1 MNYPLTL
8 EQYIA
13 QMPMQEA
20 ELARMGAQIAEALS
34 VIHQQ
39 GRVHGDVKPGNILV
53 VSPGNYQLIG
63 YESVRQYP
71 EGTIPTFV
79 APELTQGCAYHAGTD
94 VYALGMLM
102 KSLIPKQGI
111 SGVFDEIIQ
120 KACEPDPARRYATA
134 LEFAEELQMLAD
146 ILQEPTVGT
155 GQQMYVQMP
164 EQPPMQP
171 TYVQTPEQPS
181 MQPSPVQQPRRQTPA
196 QQPTDLVNHRRNVQQ
211 ADAYNTQEE
220 MHLQPKKEKVTK
232 ETQKASLMLRF
243 LLPILIVLIIG
254 AAVAIYVVLIHPVNQ
269 EEETTT
275 AAPTTTEVTTEATTT
290 EETTEATTEEAEC
303 PYEYSQKITVTA
315 HAGSTSGTLTVYNWE
330 HGDWV
335 NKYSVACVLGRNGIG
350 SDYGEGKGVTP
361 MGTFKLGFVM
371 ANVDPK
377 NNMNFKLASDSA
389 AIVDDAES
397 ELYNTLV
404 DTNTVGDVSVDHVG
418 SNIVNG
424 KLNAIIFIEH
434 NGDGMSSD
442 GVTPGKGSVITICGN
457 YSNVSETAGCIDISA
472 ENMTELLKLLDGNMN
487 PHIEITLN

>member
-79 APELTQGCAYHAGTD
+79 APELTQGGAYHAGTD

-146 ILQEPTVGT
+146 VLEQPMIGA
-155 GQQMYVQMP
+155 GQQMYVQTP

-171 TYVQTPEQPS
+171 TYVQTPEQPP
-181 MQPSPVQQPRRQTPA
+181 MQPSPVQQPRRQSPA

-220 MHLQPKKEKVTK
+220 MHLQPKKRKSDKGNAEG
-232 ETQKASLMLRF
+232 
-243 LLPILIVLIIG
+243 VLDV
-254 AAVAIYVVLIHPVNQ
+254 AVF
-269 EEETTT
+269 T
-275 AAPTTTEVTTEATTT
+275 A
-290 EETTEATTEEAEC
+290 
-303 PYEYSQKITVTA
+303 K
-315 HAGSTSGTLTVYNWE
+315 
-330 HGDWV
+330 
-335 NKYSVACVLGRNGIG
+335 
-350 SDYGEGKGVTP
+350 
-361 MGTFKLGFVM
+361 F
-371 ANVDPK
+371 
-377 NNMNFKLASDSA
+377 
-389 AIVDDAES
+389 
-397 ELYNTLV
+397 
-404 DTNTVGDVSVDHVG
+404 
-418 SNIVNG
+418 
-424 KLNAIIFIEH
+424 
-434 NGDGMSSD
+434 
-442 GVTPGKGSVITICGN
+442 
-457 YSNVSETAGCIDISA
+457 
-472 ENMTELLKLLDGNMN
+472 
-487 PHIEITLN
+487 

>member
-34 VIHQQ
+34 VIHRQ
-39 GRVHGDVKPGNILV
+39 GRVHGDVKPGNILI

-71 EGTIPTFV
+71 EGTIPTFI
-79 APELTQGCAYHAGTD
+79 APELTQGGTYHAGTD

-111 SGVFDEIIQ
+111 SGVFDEIIR

-155 GQQMYVQMP
+155 GQQMYVQKP
-164 EQPPMQP
+164 EQPSKQPMYVQQSEQPPKQP
-171 TYVQTPEQPS
+171 TYVQPS
-181 MQPSPVQQPRRQTPA
+181 VQQPRRQSPE
-196 QQPTDLVNHRRNVQQ
+196 QQPEEQVNHRKN
-211 ADAYNTQEE
+211 AQEE
-220 MHLQPKKEKVTK
+220 RHLQPTKEKVAK
-232 ETQKASLMLRF
+232 ETQKASLALRF

-254 AAVAIYVVLIHPVNQ
+254 AAVAVYVVLIHPANK

-275 AAPTTTEVTTEATTT
+275 VAPTTEATTEVTTEAPTTV
-290 EETTEATTEEAEC
+290 ETTEATTEEAEC

-315 HAGSTSGTLTVYNWE
+315 HAGSTSGMLTVYNWE
-330 HGDWV
+330 NGDWV
-335 NKYSVACVLGRNGIG
+335 KKFAVACTLGRNGIG

-361 MGTFKLGFVM
+361 MGIFKLGFVM
-371 ANVDPK
+371 ANVNPK
-377 NNMNFKLASDSA
+377 NYMNFKMASSEL

-404 DTNTVGDVSVDHVG
+404 DTNEVGDVSVDHVG

-424 KLNAIIFIEH
+424 KLNAIIYIEH
-434 NGDGMSSD
+434 NGDGLTSE

-457 YSNVSETAGCIDISA
+457 YDNVSETAGCIDISA
-472 ENMTELLKLLDGNMN
+472 ENMTGLLMILDGRLN
-487 PHIEITLN
+487 PYIEITLD

>member
-63 YESVRQYP
+63 YENVRQYP

-79 APELTQGCAYHAGTD
+79 APELTQGGAYHAGTD

-120 KACEPDPARRYATA
+120 KACEPDPTRRYTTA

-155 GQQMYVQMP
+155 GQQMYVQ
-164 EQPPMQP
+164 E
-171 TYVQTPEQPS
+171 TEQPS
-181 MQPSPVQQPRRQTPA
+181 MQPMYAQKQEQSSKQPTCGQPSVQQPRRQSPA

-220 MHLQPKKEKVTK
+220 MHLQPKKKK
-232 ETQKASLMLRF
+232 
-243 LLPILIVLIIG
+243 
-254 AAVAIYVVLIHPVNQ
+254 
-269 EEETTT
+269 
-275 AAPTTTEVTTEATTT
+275 
-290 EETTEATTEEAEC
+290 
-303 PYEYSQKITVTA
+303 
-315 HAGSTSGTLTVYNWE
+315 
-330 HGDWV
+330 
-335 NKYSVACVLGRNGIG
+335 
-350 SDYGEGKGVTP
+350 
-361 MGTFKLGFVM
+361 
-371 ANVDPK
+371 
-377 NNMNFKLASDSA
+377 
-389 AIVDDAES
+389 
-397 ELYNTLV
+397 
-404 DTNTVGDVSVDHVG
+404 
-418 SNIVNG
+418 
-424 KLNAIIFIEH
+424 
-434 NGDGMSSD
+434 
-442 GVTPGKGSVITICGN
+442 
-457 YSNVSETAGCIDISA
+457 
-472 ENMTELLKLLDGNMN
+472 
-487 PHIEITLN
+487 

>member
-79 APELTQGCAYHAGTD
+79 APELTQGGAYHAGTD

-164 EQPPMQP
+164 EQPP
-171 TYVQTPEQPS
+171 

>member
-13 QMPMQEA
+13 QVPMQEA

-71 EGTIPTFV
+71 EGKIPTFV
-79 APELTQGCAYHAGTD
+79 APELAQGGSYHAGTD

-146 ILQEPTVGT
+146 VLEQPTVGA
-155 GQQMYVQMP
+155 GQQMYVQEP
-164 EQPPMQP
+164 EQPVYAQTPMQP
-171 TYVQTPEQPS
+171 NYV
-181 MQPSPVQQPRRQTPA
+181 QPSPVQQPRRQSPA
-196 QQPTDLVNHRRNVQQ
+196 QQPTELVNHRRDMQPT
-211 ADAYNTQEE
+211 DAYRAQEE
-220 MHLQPKKEKVTK
+220 MHLQPKKEKVSK
-232 ETQKASLMLRF
+232 ETQKASLALRF
-243 LLPILIVLIIG
+243 ILPILIVLILG
-254 AAVAIYVVLIHPVNQ
+254 AAVAVYVVLIHPTNK

-275 AAPTTTEVTTEATTT
+275 TAPTTEAVTEVTTEAPTTA
-290 EETTEATTEEAEC
+290 ETTEATTEEAEC

-335 NKYSVACVLGRNGIG
+335 SKYSVACTLGRNGIG

-377 NNMNFKLASDSA
+377 NNMNFKLASDTA
-389 AIVDDAES
+389 AIVDDTES

-434 NGDGMSSD
+434 NGDGLSSE

-472 ENMTELLKLLDGNMN
+472 ENMTELLKLLDGSMN

>member
-79 APELTQGCAYHAGTD
+79 APELTQGGAYHAGTD

-164 EQPPMQP
+164 E
-171 TYVQTPEQPS
+171 
-181 MQPSPVQQPRRQTPA
+181 
-196 QQPTDLVNHRRNVQQ
+196 
-211 ADAYNTQEE
+211 
-220 MHLQPKKEKVTK
+220 
-232 ETQKASLMLRF
+232 
-243 LLPILIVLIIG
+243 
-254 AAVAIYVVLIHPVNQ
+254 
-269 EEETTT
+269 
-275 AAPTTTEVTTEATTT
+275 
-290 EETTEATTEEAEC
+290 
-303 PYEYSQKITVTA
+303 
-315 HAGSTSGTLTVYNWE
+315 
-330 HGDWV
+330 
-335 NKYSVACVLGRNGIG
+335 
-350 SDYGEGKGVTP
+350 
-361 MGTFKLGFVM
+361 
-371 ANVDPK
+371 
-377 NNMNFKLASDSA
+377 
-389 AIVDDAES
+389 
-397 ELYNTLV
+397 
-404 DTNTVGDVSVDHVG
+404 
-418 SNIVNG
+418 
-424 KLNAIIFIEH
+424 
-434 NGDGMSSD
+434 
-442 GVTPGKGSVITICGN
+442 
-457 YSNVSETAGCIDISA
+457 
-472 ENMTELLKLLDGNMN
+472 
-487 PHIEITLN
+487 

>member
-63 YESVRQYP
+63 YENVRQYP

-79 APELTQGCAYHAGTD
+79 APELTQGGAYHAGTD

-155 GQQMYVQMP
+155 GQP
-164 EQPPMQP
+164 L
-171 TYVQTPEQPS
+171 
-181 MQPSPVQQPRRQTPA
+181 VQQPRRQSPA

-220 MHLQPKKEKVTK
+220 MHLQPKKEKVTR

-361 MGTFKLGFVM
+361 MGMFKLGFVM

-434 NGDGMSSD
+434 NGDGLSSD

>member
-79 APELTQGCAYHAGTD
+79 APELTQGGAYHAGTD

-196 QQPTDLVNHRRNVQQ
+196 QQPTDLVNHRRNVQR